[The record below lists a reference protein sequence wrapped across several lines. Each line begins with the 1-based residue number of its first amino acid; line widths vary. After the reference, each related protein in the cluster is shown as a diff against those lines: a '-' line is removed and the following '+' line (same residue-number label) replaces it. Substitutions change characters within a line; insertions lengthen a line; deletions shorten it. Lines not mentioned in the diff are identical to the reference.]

1 MDKCMKWMQWE
12 PDWESRGAPW
22 KMKGH
27 SQEVGEGGKVDFCH
41 SLHLL
46 LPTFSL
52 GLMPRMEFADV
63 GDTTLRSV
71 TALKGSF
78 CTDLLTDPVIFRIS
92 KPAMLFFF
100 FPQDIIA
107 RGKIE
112 LMVMK
117 SSNSFYLS

>member
-1 MDKCMKWMQWE
+1 M
-12 PDWESRGAPW
+12 
-22 KMKGH
+22 
-27 SQEVGEGGKVDFCH
+27 DFCN

-46 LPTFSL
+46 LPTVSP
-52 GLMPRMEFADV
+52 GLMPKMEFASV

-78 CTDLLTDPVIFRIS
+78 CFDLLTDPVIFRIS

-100 FPQDIIA
+100 SQDIIA
-107 RGKIE
+107 RDTIGLI
-112 LMVMK
+112 VMK